1 MITATSTFHYFSAA
15 SLPTPTAAVVRP
27 GTAVLFCSYT
37 ASREADCQEGLI
49 IKADESVVS

>member
-1 MITATSTFHYFSAA
+1 MITATSTFHYFSAV
-15 SLPTPTAAVVRP
+15 SLPTPTAAVVCP
-27 GTAVLFCSYT
+27 ETAVLFCSCT